1 MSALNFPGHARLSPT
16 ARLVRTAG
24 GAALC
29 WALSQPALAQ
39 QTNDDSWARDV
50 VVITGQGE
58 TIAAPNAATATR
70 TPTPA
75 EEIPQSIQTLTR
87 TLIEEQDLQTLPSAL
102 TNVSGV
108 TPTSTMQT
116 VLMAT
121 LIRGFSVNYYFDGMP
136 TYQLPPGISDPAT
149 LINVERIEVAKGPT
163 STLYGGG
170 SGAPLSGLIN
180 VVSRDP
186 GREFGGSV
194 GLRAGSF
201 ETLGLDGDL
210 NIPLGESVAFRVNG
224 MAEQANSYIDAIDSR
239 RYAIFPTL
247 AWDISSDTRLVVRG
261 RYNHLEQ
268 QEYAGV
274 PWEIISSID
283 PNQYAGASDAPRTEI
298 ENKQVSAFLSH
309 KLSDTLEANFALSHY
324 VGAYEEWASF
334 PFGQIAGTVYNFG
347 NGYLPSESKKT
358 FATASL
364 LARFGSDG
372 FTQQVLAGVDFD
384 DTDYFGAMYFNPAWA
399 TLDYADANPTA
410 PFGPTPPLFFDQND
424 RLKTAAVFV
433 QDQIGIGDRLD
444 VTLGLRWTNLDINS
458 VINDGTFDYATDRTD
473 DKITPRI
480 GVTYEILDG
489 ASLFAGYAEGFQG
502 VVGAGFNGLTS
513 PEPETSQS
521 YEAGAKFA
529 SPIKGLTGTVSL
541 FQITRQNVVTPDPVI
556 PFAYIQT
563 GEQRARG
570 VEMDLVYEPSSA
582 LSVLFNYAYTD
593 AEVSK
598 DNALPVGDRLRA
610 VPKHA
615 GRLAVRYRF
624 EGALDNVEIGGGL
637 TYTSERELTLPN
649 TLAVGDLVTADAQ
662 ASYDLGPAQLSISIV
677 NLFDEGGF
685 EPYQYFGGTYVV
697 PTQPRSAFVT
707 LRNAF

>member
-1 MSALNFPGHARLSPT
+1 MSLTRSESASAKTIS
-16 ARLVRTAG
+16 RTVSG
-24 GAALC
+24 VALC
-29 WALSQPALAQ
+29 WALAQPALAQ
-39 QTNDDSWARDV
+39 ETPESWTRDTV
-50 VVITGQGE
+50 VVTGQTE
-58 TIAAPNAATATR
+58 RVSAPTAATTTR
-70 TPTPA
+70 TSTPI
-75 EEIPQSIQTLTR
+75 EEIPQSVQVLTR
-87 TLIEEQDLQTLPSAL
+87 TLIEEQELQTLPGAL

-121 LIRGFSVNYYFDGMP
+121 LIRGFNVNYYFDGMP
-136 TYQLPPGISDPAT
+136 TYQLPPGIADPAT

-186 GREFGGSV
+186 GIEFGGSV

-201 ETLGLDGDL
+201 DTLGIDADL
-210 NIPLGESVAFRVNG
+210 NVPLGESAAFRING
-224 MAEQANSYIDAIDSR
+224 MSEQADSYIDFIDSE

-247 AWDISSDTRLVVRG
+247 AWDISSDTRLVIRG

-268 QEYAGV
+268 KEYAGI

-283 PNQYAGASDAPRTEI
+283 PNQYAGAGDAPRTEI
-298 ENKQVSAFLSH
+298 ENKQISAFLTH
-309 KLSDTLEANFALSHY
+309 RFSDTLEANFALSRY
-324 VGAYEEWASF
+324 DSGYEEWASF
-334 PFGQIAGTVYNFG
+334 PYGQIAGTVYNFG
-347 NGYLPSESKKT
+347 NGYLPSDSKKT

-364 LARFGSDG
+364 VARLGSEG
-372 FTQQVLAGVDFD
+372 FTHQLLAGVDFD
-384 DTDYFGAMYFNPAWA
+384 DTDYFGAMYFNPVWA
-399 TLDYADANPTA
+399 TLDYADADPVA

-424 RLKTAAVFV
+424 RLKTAAAFV

-444 VTLGLRWTNLDINS
+444 VTVGLRWTKLDIKS
-458 VINDGTFDYATDRTD
+458 VINDGFFDYATDRTD
-473 DKITPRI
+473 DKLTPRV
-480 GVTYEILDG
+480 GVTYEITDG

-529 SPIKGLTGTVSL
+529 APIKGLTGTVSL
-541 FQITRQNVVTPDPVI
+541 FQIARQNVVTPDPVI
-556 PFAYIQT
+556 PFAYLQT

-570 VEMDLVYEPSSA
+570 VEMDLVYEPSAA

-593 AEVSK
+593 AEVRK

-610 VPKHA
+610 VPEHA
-615 GRLAVRYRF
+615 GRLAARYRF
-624 EGALDNVEIGGGL
+624 DGALNDFEIGGGL

-649 TLAVGDLVTADAQ
+649 TLTVGDLVTVDAQ
-662 ASYDLGPAQLSISIV
+662 ASYDFGPAQLSVSIV
-677 NLFDEGGF
+677 NLFNEDGF
-685 EPYQYFGGTYVV
+685 EPYQYFGGAYVV
-697 PTQPRSAFVT
+697 PTQPRSAFIT

>member
-1 MSALNFPGHARLSPT
+1 MSLMSLTRSESASAKTIS
-16 ARLVRTAG
+16 RTVSG
-24 GAALC
+24 VALC
-29 WALSQPALAQ
+29 WALAQPALAQ
-39 QTNDDSWARDV
+39 ETPESWTRDTV
-50 VVITGQGE
+50 VVTGQTE
-58 TIAAPNAATATR
+58 RVSAPTAATTTR
-70 TPTPA
+70 TSTPI
-75 EEIPQSIQTLTR
+75 EEIPQSVQVLTR
-87 TLIEEQDLQTLPSAL
+87 TLIEEQELQTLPGAL

-121 LIRGFSVNYYFDGMP
+121 LIRGFNVNYYFDGMP
-136 TYQLPPGISDPAT
+136 TYQLPPGIADPAT

-186 GREFGGSV
+186 GIEFGGSV

-201 ETLGLDGDL
+201 DTLGIDADL
-210 NIPLGESVAFRVNG
+210 NVPLGESAAFRING
-224 MAEQANSYIDAIDSR
+224 MSEQADSYIDFIDSE

-247 AWDISSDTRLVVRG
+247 AWDISSDTRLVIRG

-268 QEYAGV
+268 KEYAGI

-283 PNQYAGASDAPRTEI
+283 PNQYAGAGDAPRTEI
-298 ENKQVSAFLSH
+298 ENKQISAFLTH
-309 KLSDTLEANFALSHY
+309 RFSDTLEANFALSRY
-324 VGAYEEWASF
+324 DSGYEEWASF
-334 PFGQIAGTVYNFG
+334 PYGQIAGTVYNFG
-347 NGYLPSESKKT
+347 NGYLPSDSKKT

-364 LARFGSDG
+364 VARLGSEG
-372 FTQQVLAGVDFD
+372 FTHQLLAGVDFD
-384 DTDYFGAMYFNPAWA
+384 DTDYFGAMYFNPVWA
-399 TLDYADANPTA
+399 TLDYADADPVA

-424 RLKTAAVFV
+424 RLKTAAAFV

-444 VTLGLRWTNLDINS
+444 VTVGLRWTKLDIKS
-458 VINDGTFDYATDRTD
+458 VINDGFFDYATDRTD
-473 DKITPRI
+473 DKLTPRV
-480 GVTYEILDG
+480 GVTYEITDG

-529 SPIKGLTGTVSL
+529 APIKGLTGTVSL
-541 FQITRQNVVTPDPVI
+541 FQIARQNVVTPDPVI
-556 PFAYIQT
+556 PFAYLQT

-570 VEMDLVYEPSSA
+570 VEMDLVYEPSAA

-593 AEVSK
+593 AEVRK

-610 VPKHA
+610 VPEHA
-615 GRLAVRYRF
+615 GRLAARYRF
-624 EGALDNVEIGGGL
+624 DGALNDFEIGGGL

-649 TLAVGDLVTADAQ
+649 TLTVGDLVTVDAQ
-662 ASYDLGPAQLSISIV
+662 ASYDFGPAQLSVSIV
-677 NLFDEGGF
+677 NLFNEDGF
-685 EPYQYFGGTYVV
+685 EPYQYFGGAYVV
-697 PTQPRSAFVT
+697 PTQPRSAFIT

>member
-1 MSALNFPGHARLSPT
+1 MSYSLSS
-16 ARLVRTAG
+16 VRGANGLRTLASAAS

-39 QTNDDSWARDV
+39 QAKDESWARDV
-50 VVITGQGE
+50 VVVTGQE
-58 TIAAPNAATATR
+58 DTVATPNAATATR
-70 TPTPA
+70 TSTSV

-87 TLIEEQDLQTLPSAL
+87 TLIEEQELQTLPGAL
-102 TNVSGV
+102 VNVSGV

-121 LIRGFSVNYYFDGMP
+121 LIRGFSVNYFFDGMP

-186 GREFGGSV
+186 GKTFGGSV

-201 ETLGLDGDL
+201 ETLGVDADL
-210 NIPLGESVAFRVNG
+210 NVPLGESAAFRING
-224 MAEQANSYIDAIDSR
+224 MAEQADSYIDFIDSK

-283 PNQYAGASDAPRTEI
+283 RNQYAGASDAPRTEI

-309 KLSDTLEANFALSHY
+309 SFSDTLEANFALSHY
-324 VGAYEEWASF
+324 VGSYEEWASF
-334 PFGQIAGTVYNFG
+334 PYGQIAGTVYNFG

-364 LARFGSDG
+364 VAQLGPEG
-372 FTQQVLAGVDFD
+372 FTHQLLAGVDFD
-384 DTDYFGAMYFNPAWA
+384 DTDYFGAMYFNPVWA
-399 TLDYADANPTA
+399 TLDYADADPTT

-444 VTLGLRWTNLDINS
+444 VTVGLRWTNLDIKS
-458 VINDGTFDYATDRTD
+458 VINDGFFDYATERTD
-473 DKITPRI
+473 DKITPRA
-480 GVTYEILDG
+480 GVTYEIVDG
-489 ASLFAGYAEGFQG
+489 TSLFAGYAEGFQG

-521 YEAGAKFA
+521 YEAGVKFA

-570 VEMDLVYEPSSA
+570 VEMDIVYEPSSA

-610 VPKHA
+610 VPEHA

-624 EGALDNVEIGGGL
+624 EGYLSDFEIGGGL

-649 TLAVGDLVTADAQ
+649 TLQVGDLVTADAQ
-662 ASYDLGPAQLSISIV
+662 ASYDFGPAQLSVSIA
-677 NLFDEGGF
+677 NLFDEDGF
-685 EPYQYFGGTYVV
+685 DPYQYFGGAYVV
-697 PTQPRSAFVT
+697 PTQPRSAYVT
-707 LRNAF
+707 LRTAF

>member
-1 MSALNFPGHARLSPT
+1 MYLHNTFPRTRMSRPSL
-16 ARLVRTAG
+16 LVRTAG

-39 QTNDDSWARDV
+39 QAKDESWARDV
-50 VVITGQGE
+50 VVITGQSE
-58 TIAAPNAATATR
+58 TIAAPSAATATR
-70 TPTPA
+70 TPTLV

-87 TLIEEQDLQTLPSAL
+87 TLIEEQELQTLPGAL

-186 GREFGGSV
+186 GAQFGGSV

-201 ETLGLDGDL
+201 GTLGVDADL
-210 NIPLGESVAFRVNG
+210 NIPLGDSVAFRING
-224 MAEQANSYIDAIDSR
+224 MAEQADSYIDFIDSK
-239 RYAIFPTL
+239 RYALFPTL
-247 AWDISSDTRLVVRG
+247 AWDISADTRLVVRG

-268 QEYAGV
+268 QEYSGV

-283 PNQYAGASDAPRTEI
+283 RNQYAGASDAPRTEI

-309 KLSDTLEANFALSHY
+309 RFSDTLEATFALSHY
-324 VGAYEEWASF
+324 DGAYEEWASF
-334 PFGQIAGTVYNFG
+334 PYGQIGGTLYNFG
-347 NGYLPSESKKT
+347 NGYLPSDSQKT

-364 LARFGSDG
+364 VARLGSEG
-372 FTQQVLAGVDFD
+372 FTHQLLAGVDFD

-410 PFGPTPPLFFDQND
+410 PFGPMPPLFFDQND

-433 QDQIGIGDRLD
+433 QDQIGIGDHLD
-444 VTLGLRWTNLDINS
+444 VTVGLRWTKLDIKS
-458 VINDGTFDYATDRTD
+458 VINDGFFDYATDRTD

-480 GVTYEILDG
+480 GVTYEIVDG
-489 ASLFAGYAEGFQG
+489 TSLFAGYAEGFQG

-521 YEAGAKFA
+521 YEAGVKFA

-556 PFAYIQT
+556 PFAYIQA
-563 GEQRARG
+563 GEQRAKG

-610 VPKHA
+610 VPEHA

-624 EGALDNVEIGGGL
+624 EGALSNFEIGGGL

-649 TLAVGDLVTADAQ
+649 TLQVGDLVTADAQ
-662 ASYDLGPAQLSISIV
+662 AAYDFGPAQLSVSIV

>member
-1 MSALNFPGHARLSPT
+1 M
-16 ARLVRTAG
+16 
-24 GAALC
+24 ALC
-29 WALSQPALAQ
+29 GLATPALAQ
-39 QTNDDSWARDV
+39 QSSESWARDV
-50 VVITGQGE
+50 VVVTAQGE
-58 TIAAPNAATATR
+58 TITAPNAATATR
-70 TPTPA
+70 TPTPV
-75 EEIPQSIQTLTR
+75 EEVPQSIQTLTR
-87 TLIEEQDLQTLPSAL
+87 TLIEEQELQTLPGAL
-102 TNVSGV
+102 VNVSGV
-108 TPTSTMQT
+108 TPTTTMQT
-116 VLMAT
+116 VLMPT
-121 LIRGFSVNYYFDGMP
+121 LIRGFSVNYFFDGMP

-186 GREFGGSV
+186 GSEFGGSI
-194 GLRAGSF
+194 GLRAGNF
-201 ETLGLDGDL
+201 GTFGVDADI
-210 NIPLGESVAFRVNG
+210 NVPLGESVAFRING
-224 MAEQANSYIDAIDSR
+224 MAEQADSYIDFIDSE
-239 RYAIFPTL
+239 RYAFFPTL
-247 AWDISSDTRLVVRG
+247 AWDISPNTRLVVRG

-274 PWEIISSID
+274 PWEIISLID
-283 PNQYAGASDAPRTEI
+283 PNQYAGASDVPRTQI

-309 KLSDTLEANFALSHY
+309 SFSDSLQANFALSHY
-324 VGAYEEWASF
+324 VGSYEEWASF
-334 PFGQIAGTVYNFG
+334 PYGQIAGTVYNFG
-347 NGYLPSESKKT
+347 NGYLPSESNKT

-364 LARFGSDG
+364 LARLGSEG
-372 FTQQVLAGVDFD
+372 FTHQVLVGADFD
-384 DTDYFGAMYFNPAWA
+384 DTDYFGAMYFNPVWA
-399 TLDYADANPTA
+399 TLDYADADPTA

-433 QDQIGIGDRLD
+433 QDQIGIGDRID
-444 VTLGLRWTNLDINS
+444 VTIGLRWTNLDINS
-458 VINDGTFDYATDRTD
+458 VINDGFFDYATDRTD
-473 DKITPRI
+473 DKVTPRV
-480 GVTYEILDG
+480 GLTYEIMDG

-521 YEAGAKFA
+521 YEAGAKLA
-529 SPIKGLTGTVSL
+529 SPIQGLTGTVSV

-556 PFAYIQT
+556 PFAYLQT

-570 VEMDLVYEPSSA
+570 VEMDLVYEPSAA

-610 VPKHA
+610 VPEHA

-624 EGALDNVEIGGGL
+624 DGSLRDFEIGGGL

-649 TLAVGDLVTADAQ
+649 TLTVGDLVTADAQ
-662 ASYDLGPAQLSISIV
+662 ASYDFGPAQVSLSIV

-685 EPYQYFGGTYVV
+685 EPYQYFGGAYVV

-707 LRNAF
+707 LRKAF

>member
-1 MSALNFPGHARLSPT
+1 MSALNVFDRTRISYT

-24 GAALC
+24 GAVLC

-39 QTNDDSWARDV
+39 QARDESWARDV
-50 VVITGQGE
+50 VVVTGEGE
-58 TIAAPNAATATR
+58 TIAAPSAATATR
-70 TPTPA
+70 TSTPV

-87 TLIEEQDLQTLPSAL
+87 TLIEEQDLQTLPGAL

-186 GREFGGSV
+186 GTEFGGSV

-201 ETLGLDGDL
+201 ETLGVDADL
-210 NIPLGESVAFRVNG
+210 NVPLGESVAFRING
-224 MAEQANSYIDAIDSR
+224 MAEQANSYIDFIDSE
-239 RYAIFPTL
+239 RYAFFPTL
-247 AWDISSDTRLVVRG
+247 AWDISSDTRLVIRG

-283 PNQYAGASDAPRTEI
+283 RNQYAGASDAPRTEI
-298 ENKQVSAFLSH
+298 ENKQVSAFLTH
-309 KLSDTLEANFALSHY
+309 NFSDTLEANFALSHY

-364 LARFGSDG
+364 VARLGSDG
-372 FTQQVLAGVDFD
+372 FTHQVLTGVDFD
-384 DTDYFGAMYFNPAWA
+384 DTDYFGAMYFNPVWA

-444 VTLGLRWTNLDINS
+444 VTLGLRWTNLDIQS
-458 VINDGTFDYATDRTD
+458 VINDGTFDY
-473 DKITPRI
+473 DKI
-480 GVTYEILDG
+480 
-489 ASLFAGYAEGFQG
+489 
-502 VVGAGFNGLTS
+502 
-513 PEPETSQS
+513 
-521 YEAGAKFA
+521 
-529 SPIKGLTGTVSL
+529 
-541 FQITRQNVVTPDPVI
+541 
-556 PFAYIQT
+556 
-563 GEQRARG
+563 EQ
-570 VEMDLVYEPSSA
+570 VD
-582 LSVLFNYAYTD
+582 
-593 AEVSK
+593 
-598 DNALPVGDRLRA
+598 
-610 VPKHA
+610 
-615 GRLAVRYRF
+615 
-624 EGALDNVEIGGGL
+624 
-637 TYTSERELTLPN
+637 
-649 TLAVGDLVTADAQ
+649 
-662 ASYDLGPAQLSISIV
+662 
-677 NLFDEGGF
+677 
-685 EPYQYFGGTYVV
+685 
-697 PTQPRSAFVT
+697 
-707 LRNAF
+707 

>member
-1 MSALNFPGHARLSPT
+1 MSAQNTFDRSRISPA

-39 QTNDDSWARDV
+39 QVRDESWARDV
-50 VVITGQGE
+50 VVVTGEGE
-58 TIAAPNAATATR
+58 TIAAPSAATATR
-70 TPTPA
+70 TSTPI

-87 TLIEEQDLQTLPSAL
+87 TLIEEQDLQTLPGAL

-186 GREFGGSV
+186 GTEFGGSV

-201 ETLGLDGDL
+201 ETLGVDADL
-210 NIPLGESVAFRVNG
+210 NVPLGESVAFRINS
-224 MAEQANSYIDAIDSR
+224 MAEQANSYIDFIDSE
-239 RYAIFPTL
+239 RYAFFPTL
-247 AWDISSDTRLVVRG
+247 AWDISSDTHLVVRG

-283 PNQYAGASDAPRTEI
+283 RNQYAGANDAPRTEI
-298 ENKQVSAFLSH
+298 ENKQVSAFLTHSFT
-309 KLSDTLEANFALSHY
+309 DALEANFALSHY

-364 LARFGSDG
+364 VARLGSDG
-372 FTQQVLAGVDFD
+372 FTHQVLAGVDFD
-384 DTDYFGAMYFNPAWA
+384 DTDYFGAMYFNPVWA

-424 RLKTAAVFV
+424 RLKTAAAFM

-444 VTLGLRWTNLDINS
+444 VTLGLRWTNLDIQS

-480 GVTYEILDG
+480 GVTYEIVDG
-489 ASLFAGYAEGFQG
+489 TSLFAGYAEGFQG

-521 YEAGAKFA
+521 YEAGVKFA
-529 SPIKGLTGTVSL
+529 SPIQGLTGTVSL
-541 FQITRQNVVTPDPVI
+541 FQIARQNVVTPDPVI

-570 VEMDLVYEPSSA
+570 VEMDLVYEPSST

-610 VPKHA
+610 VPEHA

-624 EGALDNVEIGGGL
+624 EGALENLEIGGGL

-649 TLAVGDLVTADAQ
+649 TLQVGDLVTADAQ
-662 ASYDLGPAQLSISIV
+662 ASYDLGPAQLSLSII
-677 NLFDEGGF
+677 NLLGEDGF

-707 LRNAF
+707 LRKEF

>member
-1 MSALNFPGHARLSPT
+1 MSLTRSESASAKTIS
-16 ARLVRTAG
+16 RTVSG
-24 GAALC
+24 VALC
-29 WALSQPALAQ
+29 WALAQPALAQ
-39 QTNDDSWARDV
+39 ETPESWTRDTV
-50 VVITGQGE
+50 VVTGQTE
-58 TIAAPNAATATR
+58 RVSAPTAATTTR
-70 TPTPA
+70 TSTPI
-75 EEIPQSIQTLTR
+75 EEIPQSVQVLTR
-87 TLIEEQDLQTLPSAL
+87 TLIEEQELQTLPGAL

-121 LIRGFSVNYYFDGMP
+121 LIRGFNVNYYFDGMP
-136 TYQLPPGISDPAT
+136 TYQLPPGIADPAT

-186 GREFGGSV
+186 GIEFGGSV

-201 ETLGLDGDL
+201 DTLGIDADL
-210 NIPLGESVAFRVNG
+210 NVPLGESAAFRING
-224 MAEQANSYIDAIDSR
+224 MSEQADSYIDFIDSE

-247 AWDISSDTRLVVRG
+247 AWDISSDTRLVIRG

-268 QEYAGV
+268 KEYAGI

-283 PNQYAGASDAPRTEI
+283 PNQYAGAGDAPRTEI
-298 ENKQVSAFLSH
+298 ENKQISAFLTH
-309 KLSDTLEANFALSHY
+309 RFSDTLEANFALSRY
-324 VGAYEEWASF
+324 DSGYEEWASF
-334 PFGQIAGTVYNFG
+334 PYGQIAGTVYNFG
-347 NGYLPSESKKT
+347 NGYLPSDSKKT

-364 LARFGSDG
+364 VARLGSEG
-372 FTQQVLAGVDFD
+372 FTHQLLAGVDFD
-384 DTDYFGAMYFNPAWA
+384 DTDYFGAMYFNPVWA
-399 TLDYADANPTA
+399 TLDYADADPVA

-424 RLKTAAVFV
+424 RLKTAAAFV

-444 VTLGLRWTNLDINS
+444 VTVGLRWTKLDIKS
-458 VINDGTFDYATDRTD
+458 VINDGFFDYATDRTD
-473 DKITPRI
+473 DKLTPRV
-480 GVTYEILDG
+480 GVTYEITDG

-529 SPIKGLTGTVSL
+529 APIEGLTGTVSL
-541 FQITRQNVVTPDPVI
+541 FQIARQNVVTPDPVI
-556 PFAYIQT
+556 PFAYLQT

-570 VEMDLVYEPSSA
+570 VEMDLVYEPSAA

-593 AEVSK
+593 AEVRK

-610 VPKHA
+610 VPEHA
-615 GRLAVRYRF
+615 GRLAARYRF
-624 EGALDNVEIGGGL
+624 DGALNDFEIGGGL

-649 TLAVGDLVTADAQ
+649 TLTVGDLVTVDAQ
-662 ASYDLGPAQLSISIV
+662 ASYDFGPAQLSVSIV
-677 NLFDEGGF
+677 NLFNEDGF
-685 EPYQYFGGTYVV
+685 EPYQYFGGAYVV
-697 PTQPRSAFVT
+697 PTQPRSAFIT

>member
-1 MSALNFPGHARLSPT
+1 MSLMSLTRSESASAKTIS
-16 ARLVRTAG
+16 RTVSG
-24 GAALC
+24 VALC
-29 WALSQPALAQ
+29 WALAQPALAQ
-39 QTNDDSWARDV
+39 ETPESWTRDTV
-50 VVITGQGE
+50 VVTGQTE
-58 TIAAPNAATATR
+58 RVSAPTAATTTR
-70 TPTPA
+70 TSTPI
-75 EEIPQSIQTLTR
+75 EEIPQSVQVLTR
-87 TLIEEQDLQTLPSAL
+87 TLIEEQELQTLPGAL

-136 TYQLPPGISDPAT
+136 TYQLPPGIADPAT

-186 GREFGGSV
+186 GIEFGGSV

-201 ETLGLDGDL
+201 DTLGIDADL
-210 NIPLGESVAFRVNG
+210 NVPLGESAAFRING
-224 MAEQANSYIDAIDSR
+224 MSEQADSYIDFIDSE

-247 AWDISSDTRLVVRG
+247 AWDISSDTRLVIRG

-268 QEYAGV
+268 KEYAGI

-283 PNQYAGASDAPRTEI
+283 PNQYAGAGDAPRTEI
-298 ENKQVSAFLSH
+298 ENKQISAFLTH
-309 KLSDTLEANFALSHY
+309 RFSDTLEANFALSRY
-324 VGAYEEWASF
+324 DSGYEEWASF
-334 PFGQIAGTVYNFG
+334 PYGQIAGTVYNFG
-347 NGYLPSESKKT
+347 NGYLPSDSKKT

-364 LARFGSDG
+364 VARLGSEG
-372 FTQQVLAGVDFD
+372 FTHQLLAGVDFD

-399 TLDYADANPTA
+399 TLDYADADPMA

-424 RLKTAAVFV
+424 RLKTAAAFV

-444 VTLGLRWTNLDINS
+444 VTVGLRWTKLDIKS
-458 VINDGTFDYATDRTD
+458 VINDGFFDYATDRTD
-473 DKITPRI
+473 DKLTPRV
-480 GVTYEILDG
+480 GVTYEIMDG

-529 SPIKGLTGTVSL
+529 APIKGLTGTVSL
-541 FQITRQNVVTPDPVI
+541 FQIARQNVVTPDPVI
-556 PFAYIQT
+556 PFAYLQT

-570 VEMDLVYEPSSA
+570 VEMDLVYEPSAA

-593 AEVSK
+593 AEVRK
-598 DNALPVGDRLRA
+598 DSALPVGDRLRA
-610 VPKHA
+610 VPEHA
-615 GRLAVRYRF
+615 GRLAARYRF
-624 EGALDNVEIGGGL
+624 DGALNDFEIGGGL

-649 TLAVGDLVTADAQ
+649 TLTVGDLVTVDAQ
-662 ASYDLGPAQLSISIV
+662 ASYDFGPAQLSVSIV
-677 NLFDEGGF
+677 NLFNEDGF
-685 EPYQYFGGTYVV
+685 EPYQYFGGAYVV
-697 PTQPRSAFVT
+697 PTQPRSAFIT

>member
-1 MSALNFPGHARLSPT
+1 MSLMSLTRSESASAKTIS
-16 ARLVRTAG
+16 RTVSG
-24 GAALC
+24 VALC
-29 WALSQPALAQ
+29 WALAQPALAQ
-39 QTNDDSWARDV
+39 ETPESWTRDTV
-50 VVITGQGE
+50 VVTGQTE
-58 TIAAPNAATATR
+58 RVSAPTAATTTR
-70 TPTPA
+70 TSTPI
-75 EEIPQSIQTLTR
+75 EEIPQSVQVLTR
-87 TLIEEQDLQTLPSAL
+87 TLIEEQELQTLPGAL

-121 LIRGFSVNYYFDGMP
+121 LIRGFNVNYYFDGMP
-136 TYQLPPGISDPAT
+136 TYQLPPGIADPAT

-186 GREFGGSV
+186 GIEFGGSV

-201 ETLGLDGDL
+201 DTLGIDADL
-210 NIPLGESVAFRVNG
+210 NVPLGESAAFRING
-224 MAEQANSYIDAIDSR
+224 MSEQADSYIDFIDSE

-247 AWDISSDTRLVVRG
+247 AWDISSDTRLVIRG

-268 QEYAGV
+268 KEYAGI

-283 PNQYAGASDAPRTEI
+283 PNQYAGAGDAPRTEI
-298 ENKQVSAFLSH
+298 ENKQISAFLTH
-309 KLSDTLEANFALSHY
+309 RFSDTLEANFALSRY
-324 VGAYEEWASF
+324 DSGYEEWASF
-334 PFGQIAGTVYNFG
+334 PYGQIAGTVYNFG
-347 NGYLPSESKKT
+347 NGYLPSDSKKT

-364 LARFGSDG
+364 VARLGSEG
-372 FTQQVLAGVDFD
+372 FTHQLLAGVDFD
-384 DTDYFGAMYFNPAWA
+384 DTDYFGAMYFNPVWA
-399 TLDYADANPTA
+399 TLDYADADPVA

-424 RLKTAAVFV
+424 RLKTAAAFV

-444 VTLGLRWTNLDINS
+444 VTVGLRWTKLDIKS
-458 VINDGTFDYATDRTD
+458 VINDGFFDYATDRTD
-473 DKITPRI
+473 DKLTPRV
-480 GVTYEILDG
+480 GVTYEIMDG

-529 SPIKGLTGTVSL
+529 APIEGLTGTVSL
-541 FQITRQNVVTPDPVI
+541 FQIARQNVVTPDPVI
-556 PFAYIQT
+556 PFAYLQT

-570 VEMDLVYEPSSA
+570 VEMDLVYEPSAA

-593 AEVSK
+593 AEVRK

-610 VPKHA
+610 VPEHA
-615 GRLAVRYRF
+615 GRLAARYRF
-624 EGALDNVEIGGGL
+624 DGALNDFEIGGGL

-649 TLAVGDLVTADAQ
+649 TLTVGDLVTVDAQ
-662 ASYDLGPAQLSISIV
+662 ASYDFGPAQLSVSIV
-677 NLFDEGGF
+677 NLFNEDGF
-685 EPYQYFGGTYVV
+685 EPYQYFGGAYVV
-697 PTQPRSAFVT
+697 PTQPRSAFIT

>member
-1 MSALNFPGHARLSPT
+1 MFKLSNLDLTGSSGYRLLLT
-16 ARLVRTAG
+16 ASCLVLG
-24 GAALC
+24 GAFTP
-29 WALSQPALAQ
+29 SVVAQ
-39 QTNDDSWARDV
+39 ETNRDSWATDSV
-50 VVITGQGE
+50 VVTGQ
-58 TIAAPNAATATR
+58 TDSFAVPNTATATR
-70 TPTPA
+70 TDTPI
-75 EEIPQSIQTLTR
+75 EKIPQSVQVLTH
-87 TLIEEQDLQTLPSAL
+87 TLIEEQELQTLPGAL

-121 LIRGFSVNYYFDGMP
+121 LIRGFNVNYYFDGMP

-186 GREFGGSV
+186 GTEFGGSV
-194 GLRAGSF
+194 GLRAGNYD
-201 ETLGLDGDL
+201 TLGVDADF
-210 NIPLGESVAFRVNG
+210 NVPLGESVAFRING
-224 MAEQANSYIDAIDSR
+224 MAEQADSYIDFIDSK

-247 AWDISSDTRLVVRG
+247 TWDISSDTRLVVRG

-268 QEYAGV
+268 REYAGV

-298 ENKQVSAFLSH
+298 ENKQISAFLSH
-309 KLSDTLEANFALSHY
+309 KFSDTLEANVALSHY
-324 VGAYEEWASF
+324 DGSYREWASF
-334 PFGQIAGTVYNFG
+334 PFGQIAGTLYNFG
-347 NGYLPSESKKT
+347 NGYLPSDSQKT

-364 LARFGSDG
+364 VARFGSDG
-372 FTQQVLAGVDFD
+372 FSHQLLAGVDFD

-399 TLDYADANPTA
+399 TLDYANADPTA
-410 PFGPTPPLFFDQND
+410 PFGSTPPLFFDQND
-424 RLKTAAVFV
+424 RLKTAAVFA
-433 QDQIGIGDRLD
+433 QDQISIGNRLD
-444 VTLGLRWTNLDINS
+444 VTIGLRWTKLDIKS
-458 VINDGTFDYATDRTD
+458 VINDGVFDYATDRTD
-473 DKITPRI
+473 DKITPRV
-480 GVTYEILDG
+480 GLTYEIMDG
-489 ASLFAGYAEGFQG
+489 TSLFAGYAEGFQG

-529 SPIKGLTGTVSL
+529 SPIKGLTGTVSV

-556 PFAYIQT
+556 PFAYLQT
-563 GEQRARG
+563 GEQRSRG
-570 VEMDLVYEPSSA
+570 VEMDLVYEPSAA

-593 AEVSK
+593 AEISK

-610 VPKHA
+610 APEHA
-615 GRLAVRYRF
+615 GRLALRYRF
-624 EGALDNVEIGGGL
+624 EGPLKDVEIGGGL
-637 TYTSERELTLPN
+637 TYTSARELTLPN
-649 TLAVGDLVTADAQ
+649 TLTVGDLVTADAQ
-662 ASYDLGPAQLSISIV
+662 ASYDFGPAQLSVSIV
-677 NLFDEGGF
+677 NLFDEAGF
-685 EPYQYFGGTYVV
+685 EPYQYFGGAYVA

-707 LRNAF
+707 LRNSF

>member
-1 MSALNFPGHARLSPT
+1 MSLTRSESASAKTIS
-16 ARLVRTAG
+16 RTVSG
-24 GAALC
+24 VALC
-29 WALSQPALAQ
+29 WALAQPALAQ
-39 QTNDDSWARDV
+39 ETPESWTRDTV
-50 VVITGQGE
+50 VVTGQTE
-58 TIAAPNAATATR
+58 RVSAPTAATTTR
-70 TPTPA
+70 TSTPI
-75 EEIPQSIQTLTR
+75 EEIPQSVQVLTR
-87 TLIEEQDLQTLPSAL
+87 TLIEEQELQTLPGAL

-121 LIRGFSVNYYFDGMP
+121 LIRGFNVNYYFDGMP
-136 TYQLPPGISDPAT
+136 TYQLPPGIADPAT

-186 GREFGGSV
+186 GIEFGGSV

-201 ETLGLDGDL
+201 DTLGIDADL
-210 NIPLGESVAFRVNG
+210 NVPLGESAAFRING
-224 MAEQANSYIDAIDSR
+224 MSEQADSYIDFIDSE

-247 AWDISSDTRLVVRG
+247 AWDISSDTRLVIRG

-268 QEYAGV
+268 KEYAGI

-283 PNQYAGASDAPRTEI
+283 PNQYAGAGDAPRTEI
-298 ENKQVSAFLSH
+298 ENKQISAFLTH
-309 KLSDTLEANFALSHY
+309 RFSDTLEANFALSRY
-324 VGAYEEWASF
+324 DSGYEEWASF
-334 PFGQIAGTVYNFG
+334 PYGQIAGTVYNFG
-347 NGYLPSESKKT
+347 NGYLPSDSKKT

-364 LARFGSDG
+364 VARLGSEG
-372 FTQQVLAGVDFD
+372 FTHQLLAGVDFD
-384 DTDYFGAMYFNPAWA
+384 DTDYFGAMYFNPVWA
-399 TLDYADANPTA
+399 TLDYADADPVA

-424 RLKTAAVFV
+424 RLKTAAAFV

-444 VTLGLRWTNLDINS
+444 VTVGLRWTKLDIKS
-458 VINDGTFDYATDRTD
+458 VINDGFFDYATDRTD
-473 DKITPRI
+473 DKLTPRV
-480 GVTYEILDG
+480 GVTYEIMDG

-529 SPIKGLTGTVSL
+529 APIKGLTGTVSL
-541 FQITRQNVVTPDPVI
+541 FQIARQNVVTPDPVI
-556 PFAYIQT
+556 PFAYLQT

-570 VEMDLVYEPSSA
+570 VEMDLVYEPSAA

-593 AEVSK
+593 AEVRK

-610 VPKHA
+610 VPEHA
-615 GRLAVRYRF
+615 GRLAARYRF
-624 EGALDNVEIGGGL
+624 DGALNDFEIGGGL

-649 TLAVGDLVTADAQ
+649 TLTVGDLVTVDAQ
-662 ASYDLGPAQLSISIV
+662 ASYDFGPAQLSVSIV
-677 NLFDEGGF
+677 NLFNEDGF
-685 EPYQYFGGTYVV
+685 EPYQYFGGAYVV
-697 PTQPRSAFVT
+697 PTQPRSAFIT